1 MSGPGG
7 SDQRAADGPAVA
19 AHIDGDRLLRADFVV
34 TMNDALE
41 VVPGGAVLVRG
52 SQIEAVGAASDL
64 AARYPRADVVDLAGR
79 LLMPGLVNAHHHSG
93 VLRGTA
99 EHLPVWEWLR
109 LHIDPMHRVLRPHE
123 AEAASWL
130 CYAEGLLSG
139 TTTVVDMWR
148 YMQGSARAADALGN
162 RLVTVNYVGAH
173 PDYDYF
179 DTLDD
184 NEAMLEQWS
193 AGGAAAAGAASGV
206 GGGAGGRI
214 YPWVGLEHPFYAD
227 EAGQRR
233 ALALAEKYDTGFYTH
248 CSESQ
253 IEVAEFEARY
263 GARPMFALEK
273 LGFFDVPRAM
283 IAHAVWLD
291 AAEVSLI
298 ASRGVGVS
306 HNPVSNMKLAS
317 GMAPVAEYLA
327 AGVNVGIGTD
337 GEKENNN
344 LDMFEEMK
352 VASLLGKL
360 RTMDAAAMDS
370 WPVLQMATRGGARAL
385 GLDAVIGS
393 LEPGKKADLI
403 AVRTDTPRMTPLIGS
418 GPYANLHHNL
428 VHAVRGSDVDLTM
441 VDGRLLVQDGRL
453 LTADLA
459 DLIARARAVVPDLF
473 ARRTAYLASVSDA
486 SGPAGLF
493 TPPAA

>member
-1 MSGPGG
+1 MTTSPPTR
-7 SDQRAADGPAVA
+7 QTPAPA
-19 AHIDGDRLLRADFVV
+19 QLLTADFVV
-34 TMNDALE
+34 TMNASNE
-41 VVPGGAVLVRG
+41 IITGGAVLVRG
-52 SQIEAVGAASDL
+52 SVIEAVGRASDL
-64 AARYPRADVVDLAGR
+64 LAANPGVPVTAMPDR

-93 VLRGTA
+93 LLRGTA

-109 LHIDPMHRVLRPHE
+109 LHIDPMHRVLRPEE

-130 CYAEGLLSG
+130 CYAEGLLAG

-148 YMQGSARAADALGN
+148 YMQGSARAAEALGN

-184 NEAMLEQWS
+184 NEAMLEQWT
-193 AGGAAAAGAASGV
+193 
-206 GGGAGGRI
+206 GGAGGRI

-227 EAGQRR
+227 EAGQARAI
-233 ALALAEKYDTGFYTH
+233 ALAKEYNTGLYTH
-248 CSESQ
+248 CSESE
-253 IEVAEFEARY
+253 IEVAEFESRY
-263 GARPMFALEK
+263 GARPMFALDK
-273 LGFFDVPRAM
+273 LGFFDVPKAM

-291 AAEVSLI
+291 QAEIELI
-298 ASRGVGVS
+298 ARRGVGVS

-327 AGVNVGIGTD
+327 AGVAVGIGTD

-370 WPVLQMATRGGARAL
+370 WDVLRMATMGGSRAL
-385 GLDAVIGS
+385 GLSHEIGS

-403 AVRTDTPRMTPLIGS
+403 AVRTDTPRMTPLLGD

-441 VDGRLLVQDGRL
+441 VDGKVLVEGGELLSADVQE
-453 LTADLA
+453 
-459 DLIARARAVVPDLF
+459 LIAAARATVPGLF
-473 ARRTAYLASVSDA
+473 ERRSAYLASGDE
-486 SGPAGLF
+486 PAGLF
-493 TPPAA
+493 EPSE